1 MTYQTI
7 DPLFVVDMED
17 ITNPKII

>member
-1 MTYQTI
+1 M

-17 ITNPKII
+17 ITKPKII